1 MGQKLLYVEPDFI
14 IRNYAD
20 FKLNKY
26 FYKFYQFAIEGSL

>member
-1 MGQKLLYVEPDFI
+1 MEQKLLYEEPDLM

-26 FYKFYQFAIEGSL
+26 FYEFYQFRK